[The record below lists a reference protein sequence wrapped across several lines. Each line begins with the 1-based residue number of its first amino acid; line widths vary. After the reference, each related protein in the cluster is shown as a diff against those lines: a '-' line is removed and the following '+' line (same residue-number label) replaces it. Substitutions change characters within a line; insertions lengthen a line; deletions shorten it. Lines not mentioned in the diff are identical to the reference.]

1 MYYQLEQEPSYAGF
15 YIDEV
20 LMNYL
25 SLTTLETDLRGQLW
39 CKNVNGNL
47 KEHFLRKAG
56 AAFPSQVQTPT
67 DVVWVGEPE
76 YAFPT

>member
-1 MYYQLEQEPSYAGF
+1 MLDSTL
-15 YIDEV
+15 V
-20 LMNYL
+20 TSMVNYL
-25 SLTTLETDLRGQLW
+25 SLTTLETDQRGQLW

-67 DVVWVGEPE
+67 DVVWVGEPV